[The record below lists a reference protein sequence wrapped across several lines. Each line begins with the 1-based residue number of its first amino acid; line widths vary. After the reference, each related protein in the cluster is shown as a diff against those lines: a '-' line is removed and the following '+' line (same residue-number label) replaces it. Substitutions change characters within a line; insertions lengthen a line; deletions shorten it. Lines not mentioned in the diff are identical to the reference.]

1 MFRQSSTKKST
12 APLPQRPRNAPP
24 QDQSQP
30 LNSTQPLKSFK
41 ISFTGLKIDER
52 SVASTMI
59 QELGGESNVTLTE
72 DVTHLIARSEGSQK
86 YRVALKLRIPVLALE
101 WINELHDQ
109 WKNKG
114 VLDMKALHEKHAMG
128 PLKGCSVCVT
138 GFDGD
143 LKKEIEDFTLQFGGT
158 YNMDMIKG
166 TTTHLICEKPT
177 GKKFT
182 TAKDWGITCVPFQ
195 WLEDMKEKQ
204 ERPDCSLYTISP
216 QGYKR
221 RFPRKLSLPD
231 SLEEEDTADLQ
242 SGSNSDQFLESC
254 CIYLCKSFRPEMAT
268 RLKKMVLTGGG
279 VFVQEYQPTS
289 VTHVVVPSNSL
300 DPQTLALFENTAD
313 IPYVVD
319 VQWLGGS
326 AKAKKALPESDYI
339 VPFPART
346 EDGVAGS
353 RTEESL
359 LWTTDAVL
367 NPDRQK
373 GSKMATIRSKPKPL
387 KSVPPDTYREHNPS
401 SVAPSPAG
409 TAIVL
414 TPELPSLSAP
424 RLLRSRTES
433 KVLAEA
439 LGDLSMTGTG
449 GDLLSTQRGANN
461 FKIDL
466 SVLEEEFQEEEGQ
479 QGPISNIFLGLNITA
494 FGCKKKKTERIKQ
507 GTVVYGGTY
516 YDAGMIPSGLEN
528 TMLTVIP
535 LTSPLSSI
543 QHLKGV
549 VLTDLWFERS
559 VEEDR
564 AITNYQYFMYKPLKT
579 IPIPGFS
586 DLKISM
592 STGSVTEIEYR
603 QTARLI
609 KALGGEFHDNLNTI
623 TTNLLIS
630 DNAAGA
636 KFNFMLQNNR
646 PIVKMDWLKDCVEK
660 GERLPFKAYFPDHIS
675 DTPVKNE
682 PVIKTEMPSQYGSQS
697 QYLAQTLEFQNAD
710 KTQVPSDTPLDGC
723 TVCVPTRIQGNHKE
737 LCDLVQE
744 LGGRLLTAYHH
755 SATHLIQKGKAD
767 RIATKEIRIAQ
778 RERKHVVCPTWLY
791 RCKESGTLVNEASYP
806 PVFDEFSAA
815 IVQTGPTTRSA
826 VPKKSPAPTRLGASK
841 STGNINSGRSGIPPT
856 RRSATVGSISGH
868 SEPFSQT
875 FQGTAAGATSAMFTD
890 SASSSVAMSYPSI
903 NASFETYDQSMQE
916 TSPPED
922 DDGVW
927 RPLPHVPAPRVAKRR
942 RAAPVEESP
951 TTDCTVTSNGSAT
964 ETESFDTT
972 SLPDVLFD
980 KAEKYDEDTVYWD
993 DVDGR
998 EKKRAFLE
1006 SLGYKVQSRDPK
1018 SDITEEPP
1026 QLYFLITG
1034 VQERQRYYD
1043 MIKDLGGI
1051 CLELETMDDEV
1062 WKQKCTHLIT
1072 NGKNPPR
1079 TAKLVAAQH
1088 GGAYIVTKTF
1098 VTDSAAKG
1106 AFVDEGPYHVN

>member
-1 MFRQSSTKKST
+1 
-12 APLPQRPRNAPP
+12 
-24 QDQSQP
+24 
-30 LNSTQPLKSFK
+30 
-41 ISFTGLKIDER
+41 
-52 SVASTMI
+52 
-59 QELGGESNVTLTE
+59 
-72 DVTHLIARSEGSQK
+72 
-86 YRVALKLRIPVLALE
+86 
-101 WINELHDQ
+101 
-109 WKNKG
+109 
-114 VLDMKALHEKHAMG
+114 MKALHEKHAMG

-138 GFDGD
+138 GFDGE

-177 GKKFT
+177 GKKFS
-182 TAKDWGITCVPFQ
+182 TAKDWGIKCVPFK

-204 ERPDCSLYTISP
+204 ERPDCSLYKISP

-221 RFPRKLSLPD
+221 RSTRKLSVPD
-231 SLEEEDTADLQ
+231 SLEEEDADLE

-254 CIYLCKSFRPEMAT
+254 CIYLCRSFKPEMAT

-300 DPQTLALFENTAD
+300 DSQTLALFENTPD
-313 IPYVVD
+313 MPYVVD
-319 VQWLGGS
+319 VQWLVGS
-326 AKAKKALPESDYI
+326 AKAKKAHPESDFI

-346 EDGVAGS
+346 EDGLAGPA
-353 RTEESL
+353 RTDKSL
-359 LWTTDAVL
+359 LWTTDAAL

-373 GSKMATIRSKPKPL
+373 VSKMATIRSKPKPL
-387 KSVPPDTYREHNPS
+387 KSIPPDTYRENGPYS
-401 SVAPSPAG
+401 IRPSPAG
-409 TAIVL
+409 TVVLL
-414 TPELPSLSAP
+414 TPESSSSSAP
-424 RLLRSRTES
+424 RLLRAKTES
-433 KVLAEA
+433 GVLAEA
-439 LGDLSMTGTG
+439 LEDLSVTGTG
-449 GDLLSTQRGANN
+449 GDLLSTQKELISN
-461 FKIDL
+461 KIDL
-466 SVLEEEFQEEEGQ
+466 LALEEERHEEEGQ
-479 QGPISNIFLGLNITA
+479 QAPISNIFLGLNITA
-494 FGCKKKKTERIKQ
+494 FGCKKKKTELIKQ
-507 GTVVYGGTY
+507 GTMAYGGTY
-516 YDAGMIPSGLEN
+516 FDAGTIPIGEEN

-535 LTSPLSSI
+535 LSSPQSSI

-564 AITNYQYFMYKPLKT
+564 AVTNYQYFMYKPLKT

-586 DLKISM
+586 SLKISM

-609 KALGGEFHDNLNTI
+609 KVLGGEFHDNLNTI

-636 KFNFMLQNNR
+636 KFNFMRQNNR

-660 GERLPFKAYFPDHIS
+660 GECLSFDAYFPDHIS
-675 DTPVKNE
+675 DTLVKDE
-682 PVIKTEMPSQYGSQS
+682 PVIKTDMPSQYGSQS

-744 LGGRLLTAYHH
+744 LGGRLLTAYNN
-755 SATHLIQKGKAD
+755 SATHLLQKGKAD
-767 RIATKEIRIAQ
+767 RIATKEIRVAQ

-806 PVFDEFSAA
+806 PVFDEFSVA

-826 VPKKSPAPTRLGASK
+826 VPKKSPAPTRLATSK
-841 STGNINSGRSGIPPT
+841 STGNINSGRSGAPPT

-868 SEPFSQT
+868 EPFSQT

-890 SASSSVAMSYPSI
+890 SASSSMAMSYPYI
-903 NASFETYDQSMQE
+903 NASFEIYDQSMQE
-916 TSPPED
+916 ASLPEED
-922 DDGVW
+922 NGVW
-927 RPLPHVPAPRVAKRR
+927 HPLPYVPVPRVAKRR

-951 TTDCTVTSNGSAT
+951 TDSTTSNGSTT

-1018 SDITEEPP
+1018 SDIKETP
-1026 QLYFLITG
+1026 QLYFLVTG

-1043 MIKDLGGI
+1043 MIKELGGI
-1051 CLELETMDDEV
+1051 CLELETMDEEV
-1062 WKQKCTHLIT
+1062 WRQKCTHLVT

-1079 TAKLVAAQH
+1079 TAKLVAAQNC
-1088 GGAYIVTKTF
+1088 GAYIVTKTF
-1098 VTDSAAKG
+1098 VTDSAARG
-1106 AFVDEGPYHVN
+1106 AFVNEGPYHVN

>member
-1 MFRQSSTKKST
+1 MFRQSNTKKST
-12 APLPQRPRNAPP
+12 APPPPRPSRNAPP
-24 QDQSQP
+24 QDQSQS
-30 LNSTQPLKSFK
+30 LNSSQPLKSFK

-52 SVASTMI
+52 NVASTMI
-59 QELGGESNVTLTE
+59 QDLGGESNVTLTE

-114 VLDMKALHEKHAMG
+114 VLDMKALHEKHVMG

-138 GFDGD
+138 GFDAD

-182 TAKDWGITCVPFQ
+182 TAKDWGIKCVPFQ

-204 ERPDCSLYTISP
+204 A
-216 QGYKR
+216 
-221 RFPRKLSLPD
+221 PR
-231 SLEEEDTADLQ
+231 LQ
-242 SGSNSDQFLESC
+242 PLHDIASR
-254 CIYLCKSFRPEMAT
+254 IPEIAT
-268 RLKKMVLTGGG
+268 RLKKIVLTGGG
-279 VFVQEYQPTS
+279 VFVQEYQPSS

-313 IPYVVD
+313 MPYVVD

-346 EDGVAGS
+346 EDGIGPV
-353 RTEESL
+353 RTDESL

-373 GSKMATIRSKPKPL
+373 VSKMATIRSKLKPL
-387 KSVPPDTYREHNPS
+387 KSVPPDTYSESNPS
-401 SVAPSPAG
+401 TVTSSPAD
-409 TAIVL
+409 TNVLL
-414 TPELPSLSAP
+414 TPVSSLSAP

-433 KVLAEA
+433 GVLADA
-439 LGDLSMTGTG
+439 LGVLSMTGTG
-449 GDLLSTQRGANN
+449 GELLSTQTGRNN
-461 FKIDL
+461 CKIDL
-466 SVLEEEFQEEEGQ
+466 SVLEEELEEEEGQ
-479 QGPISNIFLGLNITA
+479 QAPISNIFLGLNITA

-507 GTVVYGGTY
+507 GTVAYGGTY
-516 YDAGMIPSGLEN
+516 FDAGTISSGEEN

-535 LTSPLSSI
+535 LTSSQSSV

-559 VEEDR
+559 VEEDK
-564 AITNYQYFMYKPLKT
+564 AITNYKYFMFKPLKT

-586 DLKISM
+586 SLKISM

-609 KALGGEFHDNLNTI
+609 KVLGGEFHDNLNTI

-636 KFNFMLQNNR
+636 KFNFMRQNNR
-646 PIVKMDWLKDCVEK
+646 PIVKMDWLKNCVEK
-660 GERLPFKAYFPDHIS
+660 GERLPFEAYFPDIR
-675 DTPVKNE
+675 DTPMKDE
-682 PVIKTEMPSQYGSQS
+682 LVIKTEMPSNYGSQS
-697 QYLAQTLEFQNAD
+697 QYLAQTQTLEFQNAD

-744 LGGRLLTAYHH
+744 LGGRLVTAYN
-755 SATHLIQKGKAD
+755 SSVTHLIQKGKAD

-791 RCKESGTLVNEASYP
+791 RCKESGTLVNEVSYP
-806 PVFDEFSAA
+806 PIFDEFSAA

-826 VPKKSPAPTRLGASK
+826 VSKKSPAPTRLGASK
-841 STGNINSGRSGIPPT
+841 STGNINSGRSGAPPT
-856 RRSATVGSISGH
+856 RRSATVGSISTH
-868 SEPFSQT
+868 EPFSQT
-875 FQGTAAGATSAMFTD
+875 FQGTAAGATSAMFAD
-890 SASSSVAMSYPSI
+890 SANSSMVMSYPSI
-903 NASFETYDQSMQE
+903 NASFDTYDQSMQG
-916 TSPPED
+916 TSLPEE

-927 RPLPHVPAPRVAKRR
+927 RPLPYVPAPRVAKRR

-951 TTDCTVTSNGSAT
+951 TTDSTVTSNGSAT

-980 KAEKYDEDTVYWD
+980 KAEKYNEDTVYWD

-1018 SDITEEPP
+1018 SDTKEPP

-1034 VQERQRYYD
+1034 VQERLRYYE

-1051 CLELETMDDEV
+1051 CLELETMDEEV
-1062 WKQKCTHLIT
+1062 WRQKCTHLIT

-1079 TAKLVAAQH
+1079 TAKLVAAQTC
-1088 GGAYIVTKTF
+1088 GAYIVTKTF
-1098 VTDSAAKG
+1098 VTDSAARG

>member
-1 MFRQSSTKKST
+1 
-12 APLPQRPRNAPP
+12 
-24 QDQSQP
+24 
-30 LNSTQPLKSFK
+30 
-41 ISFTGLKIDER
+41 
-52 SVASTMI
+52 MI

-138 GFDGD
+138 GFDGE
-143 LKKEIEDFTLQFGGT
+143 LKKEIEDFTHQFGGT

-177 GKKFT
+177 GKKFS
-182 TAKDWGITCVPFQ
+182 TAKDWGIKCVPFQ

-221 RFPRKLSLPD
+221 RSTRKLSVPD
-231 SLEEEDTADLQ
+231 SLEEEDIDLQ

-254 CIYLCKSFRPEMAT
+254 CIYLCKSFKPEMAT

-300 DPQTLALFENTAD
+300 DPQTLALFENTPD
-313 IPYVVD
+313 MPYVVD
-319 VQWLGGS
+319 VQWLVGS
-326 AKAKKALPESDYI
+326 AKAKKALPESDFI

-346 EDGVAGS
+346 EDGLVGPT
-353 RTEESL
+353 RTDESL
-359 LWTTDAVL
+359 LWTTDAAL

-373 GSKMATIRSKPKPL
+373 VSKMATIRSKPRPL
-387 KSVPPDTYREHNPS
+387 KSIPPDTYRENGPS
-401 SVAPSPAG
+401 SVRSSPAG
-409 TAIVL
+409 TMVLL
-414 TPELPSLSAP
+414 TPESSSSSAP
-424 RLLRSRTES
+424 RLLRARTES
-433 KVLAEA
+433 GVLAEA
-439 LGDLSMTGTG
+439 LEDLSMTGTG
-449 GDLLSTQRGANN
+449 GDLLSTQKEPISN
-461 FKIDL
+461 KIDL
-466 SVLEEEFQEEEGQ
+466 SVLEEELHEEEGQ
-479 QGPISNIFLGLNITA
+479 QAPISNIFLGLNITA
-494 FGCKKKKTERIKQ
+494 FGCKKKKTELIKQ
-507 GTVVYGGTY
+507 GTMAYGGTY
-516 YDAGMIPSGLEN
+516 FDAGTIPSGEEN

-535 LTSPLSSI
+535 LSSPQSSI

-564 AITNYQYFMYKPLKT
+564 AITNYQYFMYRPLKT

-586 DLKISM
+586 NLKISM

-609 KALGGEFHDNLNTI
+609 KVLGGEFHDNLNTI

-636 KFNFMLQNNR
+636 KFNFMRQNNR

-660 GERLPFKAYFPDHIS
+660 GECLSFEAYFPDQIS
-675 DTPVKNE
+675 DTPVKDE
-682 PVIKTEMPSQYGSQS
+682 PAIKTEMPSQYGSQS
-697 QYLAQTLEFQNAD
+697 QYLAQTLEFQSAD

-744 LGGRLLTAYHH
+744 LGGRLLTAYN
-755 SATHLIQKGKAD
+755 SS
-767 RIATKEIRIAQ
+767 
-778 RERKHVVCPTWLY
+778 
-791 RCKESGTLVNEASYP
+791 ESGTLVNEASYP

-826 VPKKSPAPTRLGASK
+826 VPKKSPAPTRLATSK
-841 STGNINSGRSGIPPT
+841 STGNINSGRSGAPPT
-856 RRSATVGSISGH
+856 RRSATVGSVSGH
-868 SEPFSQT
+868 EPFSQT

-890 SASSSVAMSYPSI
+890 SANSSMAMSYPSI
-903 NASFETYDQSMQE
+903 NASFETYDRSMQE
-916 TSPPED
+916 ASLPEE

-927 RPLPHVPAPRVAKRR
+927 RPLPYVPAPRVAKRR

-951 TTDCTVTSNGSAT
+951 TDSTTSNGSAT

-1018 SDITEEPP
+1018 SDIKETP
-1026 QLYFLITG
+1026 QLYFLVTG

-1051 CLELETMDDEV
+1051 CLELETMDEEV
-1062 WKQKCTHLIT
+1062 WRQKCTHLVT

-1079 TAKLVAAQH
+1079 TAKLVAAQNC
-1088 GGAYIVTKTF
+1088 GAYIVTKTF
-1098 VTDSAAKG
+1098 VTDSAARG

>member
-1 MFRQSSTKKST
+1 MFRQSNTKKST
-12 APLPQRPRNAPP
+12 APPPPRPSRNAPP
-24 QDQSQP
+24 QDQSQS
-30 LNSTQPLKSFK
+30 LNSSQPLKSFK

-52 SVASTMI
+52 NVASTMI
-59 QELGGESNVTLTE
+59 QDLGGESNVTLTE

-114 VLDMKALHEKHAMG
+114 VLDMKA
-128 PLKGCSVCVT
+128 VN
-138 GFDGD
+138 

-182 TAKDWGITCVPFQ
+182 TAKDWGIKCVPFQ

-204 ERPDCSLYTISP
+204 D
-216 QGYKR
+216 KR
-221 RFPRKLSLPD
+221 RSSRKLSSPD
-231 SLEEEDTADLQ
+231 SLEEEDTSDLQ

-279 VFVQEYQPTS
+279 VFVQEYQPSS

-300 DPQTLALFENTAD
+300 DPQTLALFENMAD
-313 IPYVVD
+313 MPYVVD

-326 AKAKKALPESDYI
+326 SKAKKALPESDYI

-346 EDGVAGS
+346 EDGIGPV
-353 RTEESL
+353 RTDESL

-373 GSKMATIRSKPKPL
+373 VSKMATIRSKLKPL
-387 KSVPPDTYREHNPS
+387 KSVPPDTYSESNPS
-401 SVAPSPAG
+401 SVTSSPAG
-409 TAIVL
+409 TMVLL
-414 TPELPSLSAP
+414 TPVSSSLSAP
-424 RLLRSRTES
+424 RLLRSRTDS
-433 KVLAEA
+433 GVLAEA
-439 LGDLSMTGTG
+439 LGVLSMTGTG
-449 GDLLSTQRGANN
+449 GELLSTQTGRNN
-461 FKIDL
+461 CKIDL
-466 SVLEEEFQEEEGQ
+466 SVLEEELEEEGQ
-479 QGPISNIFLGLNITA
+479 QAPISNIFLGLNITA

-507 GTVVYGGTY
+507 GTVAYGGTY
-516 YDAGMIPSGLEN
+516 FDAGTIPSGEEN

-535 LTSPLSSI
+535 LTSSQSSV

-564 AITNYQYFMYKPLKT
+564 AITNYKYFMFKPLKT

-586 DLKISM
+586 NLKISM

-609 KALGGEFHDNLNTI
+609 KVLGGEFHDNLNTI

-636 KFNFMLQNNR
+636 KFNFMRQNNR
-646 PIVKMDWLKDCVEK
+646 PIVKMDWLKNCVEK
-660 GERLPFKAYFPDHIS
+660 GERLPFEAYFPDIR
-675 DTPVKNE
+675 DTPVKDE
-682 PVIKTEMPSQYGSQS
+682 LVIKTEMPSQYGGQS
-697 QYLAQTLEFQNAD
+697 QYLAHTQTLEFQNAD

-744 LGGRLLTAYHH
+744 LGGRLLTAY
-755 SATHLIQKGKAD
+755 
-767 RIATKEIRIAQ
+767 
-778 RERKHVVCPTWLY
+778 
-791 RCKESGTLVNEASYP
+791 
-806 PVFDEFSAA
+806 
-815 IVQTGPTTRSA
+815 
-826 VPKKSPAPTRLGASK
+826 
-841 STGNINSGRSGIPPT
+841 NSS
-856 RRSATVGSISGH
+856 
-868 SEPFSQT
+868 
-875 FQGTAAGATSAMFTD
+875 
-890 SASSSVAMSYPSI
+890 
-903 NASFETYDQSMQE
+903 
-916 TSPPED
+916 
-922 DDGVW
+922 
-927 RPLPHVPAPRVAKRR
+927 RR

-951 TTDCTVTSNGSAT
+951 TTDSTVTSNGSTT

-1018 SDITEEPP
+1018 SDTKEPP
-1026 QLYFLITG
+1026 QLCFLITG
-1034 VQERQRYYD
+1034 VQERLRYYE

-1051 CLELETMDDEV
+1051 CLELETMDEEV
-1062 WKQKCTHLIT
+1062 WRQKCTHLIT

-1079 TAKLVAAQH
+1079 TAKLVAAQTC
-1088 GGAYIVTKTF
+1088 GAYIVTKTF
-1098 VTDSAAKG
+1098 VTDSAARG